1 MLRKNL
7 SIKLS
12 LLTISFVI
20 MVSLAYADEQWDGRD
35 NFNDP
40 IWRFGKVGIGVTST
54 PTEQLEVLGGIKVK
68 DYLKAWD
75 NGGLF
80 FKTDEGTVRL
90 RIADNGNIGI
100 GMPGEPPAEPEHK
113 LDIFGGIR
121 LGDYIRAKDNNGL
134 KLQTDEGTTRLT
146 IADDGNVG
154 IGTTDP
160 GAKLDVVVS
169 SGGAATIG
177 SSINTAT
184 GDYAIAMGHQTEAS
198 GHYSTAM
205 GWNTT
210 ASGHSS
216 TSMGMNTTAS
226 GHYSTAMGTSTTASG
241 IFSTAMGSFIE
252 TTGDR
257 SFGIGLDTTARTIT
271 MDNVMAIM
279 GGNVGIGTTEP
290 SQKLTVHNGRIRVES
305 STYPSAQIEL
315 VNLNTNRNFTMIT
328 VGDNFEIHNGD
339 ESETLTKPFMIDG
352 STDFIGIGTLNPQS
366 KLAVN
371 GIITAKEIE
380 VTDTGWSD
388 FVFNSNYDLK
398 SLDEVDQFIS
408 KNGHLP
414 DIPSAEEVE
423 KNGLNLGTMQA
434 KLLQKIE
441 ELTLYLIDMQKENE
455 NLKERISSLETTK

>member
-1 MLRKNL
+1 
-7 SIKLS
+7 
-12 LLTISFVI
+12 
-20 MVSLAYADEQWDGRD
+20 
-35 NFNDP
+35 
-40 IWRFGKVGIGVTST
+40 
-54 PTEQLEVLGGIKVK
+54 
-68 DYLKAWD
+68 
-75 NGGLF
+75 
-80 FKTDEGTVRL
+80 
-90 RIADNGNIGI
+90 
-100 GMPGEPPAEPEHK
+100 MPGEPPAEPEHK